1 MLENIFGDR
10 EQADLKR
17 EFLGLRGREPTER
30 EQVPYSRQ
38 AGIVWRVSEKL
49 LVTGFDIP
57 AIDCCVV
64 VVFGKDKAGM
74 MHISPN
80 TLPEDFVISSGERYR
95 VSNTDVDKQ
104 YSEVLSRLGTLPL
117 RVVIVGGDPALASEL
132 AKLVSGQDSAWGGV
146 MSSPGVGME
155 KVDLGSYGKEVIA
168 DPKRKLV
175 FVAEYKLGKFADGRS
190 VVKI

>member
-1 MLENIFGDR
+1 MLEIIFGNR

-17 EFLGLRGREPTER
+17 EFLGLMGRGPTER

-38 AGIVWRVSEKL
+38 VGIVWRVSEEL
-49 LVTGFDIP
+49 LVTGFDTP

-64 VVFGKDKAGM
+64 VVFGEDKAGM
-74 MHISPN
+74 MHVSPN

-95 VSNTDVDKQ
+95 VINSDVDKQ
-104 YSEVLSRLGTLPL
+104 YSEVLSRLGTLPR
-117 RVVIVGGDPALASEL
+117 RVVIVGGDPALTSEL
-132 AKLVSGQDSAWGGV
+132 AKLVSGQDSAWDRV
-146 MSSPGVGME
+146 MSSPGVRME

-175 FVAEYKLGKFADGRS
+175 FVAEYRMGKFADGKTI
-190 VVKI
+190 VKI